1 MAKRHVLHVMK
12 SEWRKTK
19 KTPAQMV
26 TMLIVPLVSVLFLSW
41 CMSYVRTMVDNYSA
55 AVYLPDEETVEMVE
69 AVLGEYYPDFSFKEG
84 TREDAELRV
93 HEGHVDCA
101 LVVDNIEVRILYDSS
116 MITSS
121 MALKDATDMANDL
134 IYLLEGQE
142 YLEGAYALYPE
153 TEAIDLSTDEE
164 KLESYFDQMAGL
176 IGMILFLMM
185 ASNAMALSARTIT
198 GEKERQTFDSLVLCP
213 SPLRKILLG
222 KELVMFM
229 EIFLSGIVG
238 LIAAVAG
245 MIIWNPDEFSMFRN
259 LTGNNPAVFL
269 VVFILLFTVTLVI
282 TGIFSI
288 IGSAFSQAK
297 KASLFSSAGMVIVS
311 VAAMIP
317 NFVSGDAVK
326 YIPVA
331 NWTPIVKHLGKNQI
345 EYVPVLVA
353 LAIAAGV
360 FTVGMILSSGLW
372 ERTSE

>member
-1 MAKRHVLHVMK
+1 M
-12 SEWRKTK
+12 
-19 KTPAQMV
+19 
-26 TMLIVPLVSVLFLSW
+26 
-41 CMSYVRTMVDNYSA
+41 
-55 AVYLPDEETVEMVE
+55 
-69 AVLGEYYPDFSFKEG
+69 
-84 TREDAELRV
+84 
-93 HEGHVDCA
+93 
-101 LVVDNIEVRILYDSS
+101 
-116 MITSS
+116 
-121 MALKDATDMANDL
+121 
-134 IYLLEGQE
+134 
-142 YLEGAYALYPE
+142 
-153 TEAIDLSTDEE
+153 
-164 KLESYFDQMAGL
+164 
-176 IGMILFLMM
+176 
-185 ASNAMALSARTIT
+185 
-198 GEKERQTFDSLVLCP
+198 
-213 SPLRKILLG
+213 
-222 KELVMFM
+222 
-229 EIFLSGIVG
+229 
-238 LIAAVAG
+238 
-245 MIIWNPDEFSMFRN
+245 
-259 LTGNNPAVFL
+259 FL